1 MKKLL
6 YICSK
11 RVFIN
16 MEKRNIFY
24 EDTETGIIVDA
35 DGNFEFPI
43 KKSVVLLWIFVYLQ
57 CLNLIYRDNIY
68 IIAYIFRLKNFLE
81 KFFGIA
87 FLYIK

>member
-1 MKKLL
+1 
-6 YICSK
+6 
-11 RVFIN
+11 

-57 CLNLIYRDNIY
+57 CLQLIYRDNMY
-68 IIAYIFRLKNFLE
+68 IIAFIFYKNIENFR
-81 KFFGIA
+81 KFIV
-87 FLYIK
+87 FLYNTK